1 LGERKFLEIRRGK
14 EGKGKKEVCVD
25 GVFIEWACMRSISL
39 FLKEFFF
46 LKYFEDNFIY
56 VKGKFKKI
64 EFYVTGVRNI
74 IRRGCGLGWVMFRA

>member
-14 EGKGKKEVCVD
+14 EGKGKKEGCVD

-46 LKYFEDNFIY
+46 FLSILRIILFMLKGNLRRLNF
-56 VKGKFKKI
+56 
-64 EFYVTGVRNI
+64 
-74 IRRGCGLGWVMFRA
+74 M